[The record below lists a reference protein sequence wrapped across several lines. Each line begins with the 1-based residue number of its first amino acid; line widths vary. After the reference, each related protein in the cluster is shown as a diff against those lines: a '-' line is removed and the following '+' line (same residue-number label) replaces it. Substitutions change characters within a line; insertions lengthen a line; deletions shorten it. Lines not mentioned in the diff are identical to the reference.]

1 MNHRSSREPSTESL
15 PIHHADTPS
24 HPRLS
29 LARVPGY
36 LSVKETARLLGV
48 SERTIYGYIENG
60 RLPAS
65 RIGCLTVI
73 DAETA
78 RTFQR
83 QAPGR
88 KRTRI
93 PAWHVP
99 PGNNLLSLT
108 YITVRQRPGQG
119 ERLREKLQEM
129 RAQGLHLMP
138 GTSARY
144 IARNQQDPEEMYIVL
159 LWRAAL
165 RPSDEQRTQAL
176 AALAADLADF
186 LDWEHARVQEK
197 QVLVHA

>member
-1 MNHRSSREPSTESL
+1 MMYRPSKEPSANTL
-15 PIHHADTPS
+15 PTRHVDAPS

-29 LARVPGY
+29 LNRVPGY
-36 LSVKETARLLGV
+36 LSVRETAHLLGV

-60 RLPAS
+60 RLAAS
-65 RIGCLTVI
+65 RIGCLTVV
-73 DAETA
+73 DAEAA

-88 KRTRI
+88 KRTRT
-93 PAWHVP
+93 PAWHIP
-99 PGNNLLSLT
+99 PESNLLSLT

-119 ERLREKLQEM
+119 ERLTEKLQEM
-129 RAQGLHLMP
+129 RAQDQHLLP

-159 LWRAAL
+159 FWRAAL
-165 RPSDEQRTQAL
+165 RPPEEQRTQAL
-176 AALAADLADF
+176 AALEADLADL
-186 LDWEHARVQEK
+186 LDWEHAQVQEK

>member
-1 MNHRSSREPSTESL
+1 M
-15 PIHHADTPS
+15 
-24 HPRLS
+24 
-29 LARVPGY
+29 
-36 LSVKETARLLGV
+36 LGV
-48 SERTIYGYIENG
+48 SERTIYGYIETG

-65 RIGCLTVI
+65 RIGSLTVI
-73 DAETA
+73 DYDTA
-78 RTFQR
+78 RTFRR

-99 PGNNLLSLT
+99 PENNLLSLT

-119 ERLREKLQEM
+119 VRLNEKLLEM
-129 RAQGLHLMP
+129 RSLGQHLLP
-138 GTSARY
+138 GTAARY
-144 IARNQQDPEEMYIVL
+144 IARNQRDPEELYIVL

-165 RPSDEQRTQAL
+165 RPPEEQRTQAL
-176 AALAADLADF
+176 AALATDLADL